1 MMFPSGMIAQTVGY
15 TLALETKI
23 IVKAKAMANRQVILY
38 IAMSLDGYI
47 AKDDDDISFLSIVD
61 SPPED
66 YGYSDFIKTV
76 DTVIIGRKTYEKV
89 LTFGSDFPH
98 RNRKCY
104 VISRSRKGQ
113 DENVEFYNGDIGELI
128 ANIRK
133 VGGLNIFIDGGAELV
148 FELMKQNLIDRFI
161 VSVIPILIGG
171 GISLFKS
178 GRLEQN
184 LRLIRSV
191 TFPTGLVQLWY
202 DKEEV

>member
-1 MMFPSGMIAQTVGY
+1 MT
-15 TLALETKI
+15 
-23 IVKAKAMANRQVILY
+23 NRQVILY

-47 AKDDDDISFLSIVD
+47 ANDNNDISFLSVVD

-89 LTFGSDFPH
+89 LTFGVDFPH
-98 RNRKCY
+98 RDRKCY
-104 VISRSRKGQ
+104 VLSRSKKGR

-133 VGGLNIFIDGGAELV
+133 ASGLNIFIDGGAELV
-148 FELMKQNLIDRFI
+148 FELMKQNLIDKFI
-161 VSVIPILIGG
+161 VSVIPTFIGG

-178 GRLEQN
+178 GRPEQS

-202 DKEEV
+202 EKKELAS